1 MAELYELPEGWRWV
15 KLGEVVKED
24 RNIINPQDYPNK
36 DFWLVTMD
44 CIESDTGKLLKII
57 KVKGKKI
64 KSTKYCFNSNHILYG
79 KLRPYLNK
87 VYVPNEEGICTTEFI
102 PFIPTGVD
110 KKYIAFYLRT
120 KEVVKFAMNNLTGTR
135 QPRVN
140 IETLFELQIPL
151 PPLLEQKRIVAR
163 IEELFSKLDEVKKLR
178 KEALEQTKTLLKATL
193 HRIFSK
199 ADEKRWRW
207 VKLGEETLFHI
218 ETGSTPKT
226 DVEEYWKGGNIKWI
240 TPKDLG
246 KVSGKFIFDTERCI
260 TQAGLKSCSATVV
273 PRGSIVI
280 STRAPIGHI
289 AITGDEMCFNQGCKG
304 IVIKD
309 KNQIFNDFLYY
320 ALLTKIEE
328 LQKLG
333 SGATFK
339 EISKR
344 KLASIQIPLPP
355 LHEQKRIVAYLD
367 KIQQK
372 VQSLQALQETT
383 EEEIKKLR
391 ESILHKAFRGE
402 L

>member
-1 MAELYELPEGWRWV
+1 MAELYKLPEGWKWV

-140 IETLFELQIPL
+140 IETLFELSIPL
-151 PPLLEQKRIVAR
+151 PPL
-163 IEELFSKLDEVKKLR
+163 
-178 KEALEQTKTLLKATL
+178 
-193 HRIFSK
+193 
-199 ADEKRWRW
+199 
-207 VKLGEETLFHI
+207 
-218 ETGSTPKT
+218 P
-226 DVEEYWKGGNIKWI
+226 
-240 TPKDLG
+240 
-246 KVSGKFIFDTERCI
+246 
-260 TQAGLKSCSATVV
+260 
-273 PRGSIVI
+273 
-280 STRAPIGHI
+280 
-289 AITGDEMCFNQGCKG
+289 
-304 IVIKD
+304 
-309 KNQIFNDFLYY
+309 
-320 ALLTKIEE
+320 
-328 LQKLG
+328 
-333 SGATFK
+333 
-339 EISKR
+339 
-344 KLASIQIPLPP
+344 
-355 LHEQKRIVAYLD
+355 EQKRIVAYLD

-383 EEEIKKLR
+383 EEEIKKLK
-391 ESILHKAFRGE
+391 E
-402 L
+402 